1 MTAFFVVVGAVIAW
15 LLVDWG
21 LGWWRSRRPEA
32 VDPWHGQ
39 GPGSTI
45 HSDGFADTLPP
56 HEAADAKIAPA
67 PPTGS
72 AGASARA
79 PS

>member
-15 LLVDWG
+15 LLVDRG
-21 LGWWRSRRPEA
+21 LGWWRSRRPERA
-32 VDPWHGQ
+32 DPWHGQ

-45 HSDGFADTLPP
+45 HSDGFQDTLPP
-56 HEAADAKIAPA
+56 HEAAEAQPA
-67 PPTGS
+67 QQPPTGS

>member
-15 LLVDWG
+15 LLVDRG
-21 LGWWRSRRPEA
+21 LSWWRSRRPER

-56 HEAADAKIAPA
+56 HEAADAP
-67 PPTGS
+67 PSPTGS
-72 AGASARA
+72 AGASSRA